1 MALRCAL
8 ECYGLISLPSRSC
21 RRGPASGL
29 LPYNLENMNN
39 VIMVALALLTY
50 GNPVLLAWVWV
61 RRLARESTE
70 TKWRALLLWAAMSLA
85 TTAEL
90 VVWIAVWFFNP
101 FSERGALFTPLM
113 RVSVWTAILA
123 LAISLLASG
132 RERKWV
138 VASAFIVPVSWFTL
152 LMME

>member
-1 MALRCAL
+1 M
-8 ECYGLISLPSRSC
+8 S
-21 RRGPASGL
+21 
-29 LPYNLENMNN
+29 N

-61 RRLARESTE
+61 RRLTRDGQE
-70 TKWRALLLWAAMSLA
+70 TKWRALFLWAAMFLA
-85 TTAEL
+85 TAAEL
-90 VVWIAVWFFNP
+90 VLWTAVWFFNP
-101 FSERGALFTPLM
+101 FSQRGALFTPLM
-113 RVSVWTAILA
+113 RVSVWTAIFA
-123 LAISLLASG
+123 LAASLLASG